1 MLVLTRRISE
11 SLVMGDGEVIITVL
25 GVKGNQVRIGIQ
37 APENTQVD
45 REELYLRKQQD
56 KKMKASRDNTV
67 ADQNDSSKAITE
79 KSKAREDMSDG

>member
-37 APENTQVD
+37 APEDTQVD

-56 KKMKASRDNTV
+56 KKMKTSRDNTV
-67 ADQNDSSKAITE
+67 AIQNSLSKTIAE
-79 KSKAREDMSDG
+79 KSNVSED